1 MLGSSSSVAAVTNAA
16 MSPPPAPAPALKHDV
31 FLSFRGEDTRDN
43 FISHLYAE
51 LGRKNIKTF
60 IDYNLV
66 RGEEISPALSKAI
79 QESRIYVVV
88 LSEHYA
94 SSTWCLDELTKILE
108 CKDRYGRD
116 VIPVFY
122 KVLPSNVR
130 HHRQSFAEAFDKH
143 QHRYKDK
150 LVDAWKV
157 ALTQVADL
165 SGWDSQVTR

>member
-16 MSPPPAPAPALKHDV
+16 MSPPPAPALKHDV

-51 LGRKNIKTF
+51 LCRKNIKTF

-122 KVLPSNVR
+122 KVDPSDVR
-130 HHRQSFAEAFDKH
+130 NQRESYAEAFVKH
-143 QHRYKDK
+143 QRRFKDDQ
-150 LVDAWKV
+150 LDAWKK
-157 ALTQVADL
+157 ALTQVAGL
-165 SGWDSQVTR
+165 SGWNSQEIRSL